1 MVKIAEKLTYLLGWV
16 AGLTVLLM
24 MFHVMT
30 DVIGKYV
37 FNAPLPGTAEV
48 VAAYYMIGCVFLPL
62 AWVEAAGGSIVV
74 ELVFEKV
81 SPRAQ
86 RVMLKLA
93 DVVSIVYYSVLGWFS
108 WEVATHAWRI
118 NETVDGIWRVTTWP
132 AKFLLPF
139 GFALAVVVILL
150 RLLLGE
156 RGRMRTAASTSAVE
170 I

>member
-1 MVKIAEKLTYLLGWV
+1 MVKVTEKLTQILGWI

-62 AWVEAAGGSIVV
+62 AWVEASGGSIVV
-74 ELVFEKV
+74 ELIYEKV
-81 SPRAQ
+81 SLRTQ
-86 RVMLKLA
+86 RVMLKLS
-93 DVVSIVYYSVLGWFS
+93 DVVSIIYYSILCWFS
-108 WEVATHAWRI
+108 WDVAMHAFRI
-118 NETVDGIWRVTTWP
+118 NETVDGIWRITTWP
-132 AKFLLPF
+132 AKFALPF
-139 GFALAVVVILL
+139 GFAIAVLVILL
-150 RLLLGE
+150 RLVLGE
-156 RGRMRTAASTSAVE
+156 RGRIRIAASASTIE

>member
-1 MVKIAEKLTYLLGWV
+1 MVKIAEKLTHLLGWI
-16 AGLTVLLM
+16 AGLTVVLM
-24 MFHVMT
+24 MIHVMV

-62 AWVEAAGGSIVV
+62 AWVEASGGSIVV
-74 ELVFEKV
+74 EVIYEKV
-81 SPRAQ
+81 SPRAR

-93 DVVSIVYYSVLGWFS
+93 DIVSIIYYSVLGWFS
-108 WEVATHAWRI
+108 WGVATHAWRI
-118 NETVDGIWRVTTWP
+118 NETVDGIWRITTWP

-139 GFALAVVVILL
+139 GFAIAVIVIVL
-150 RLLLGE
+150 RLFLGE
-156 RGRMRTAASTSAVE
+156 RGKVRTAGHALE

>member
-1 MVKIAEKLTYLLGWV
+1 MVKIAEKLTLLLGWI
-16 AGLTVLLM
+16 AGLTVVLM
-24 MFHVMT
+24 MIHVMV

-62 AWVEAAGGSIVV
+62 AWVEASGGSIVV
-74 ELVFEKV
+74 EVIYEKV
-81 SPRAQ
+81 SPRAR

-93 DVVSIVYYSVLGWFS
+93 DIVSIVYYSVLGWFS
-108 WEVATHAWRI
+108 WGVATHAWRI
-118 NETVDGIWRVTTWP
+118 NETVDGIWRITTWP

-139 GFALAVVVILL
+139 GFAIAVIVIVL
-150 RLLLGE
+150 RLFLGE
-156 RGRMRTAASTSAVE
+156 RGKVRTAGHALE

>member
-1 MVKIAEKLTYLLGWV
+1 MVKIAEKLTFLLGWI
-16 AGLTVLLM
+16 AGLTVVLM
-24 MFHVMT
+24 MIHVMV

-62 AWVEAAGGSIVV
+62 AWVEASGGSIVV
-74 ELVFEKV
+74 EVIYEKV
-81 SPRAQ
+81 SPRAR

-93 DVVSIVYYSVLGWFS
+93 DIVSIIYYSVLGWFS
-108 WEVATHAWRI
+108 WGVATHAWRI
-118 NETVDGIWRVTTWP
+118 NETVDGIWRITTWP

-139 GFALAVVVILL
+139 GFAIAVIVIVL
-150 RLLLGE
+150 RLFLGE
-156 RGRMRTAASTSAVE
+156 RGKVRTAGHALE